1 MNVNKVNKYT
11 STVET
16 TTKRLNRFYQP
27 HGLHTTFDS
36 GELIPIYVKEVLPND
51 VRKLKWSAV
60 TRLLTPKFP
69 TMDNAKLDT
78 FFFYVRNRDIWDHWE
93 EFMGYSKTQW
103 TPSIEYKIPKLTIP
117 LYSGTTPT
125 DRAVGDLAD
134 YMGIPVLKT
143 ATPQK
148 TIEVNAL
155 PFRAVCKI
163 WNDYFRDENYQD
175 EIFYPTGD
183 QAASY
188 VRPPEYSMSNVY
200 TGAFCPPVNR
210 YKDYFSSCLP
220 SPQRGQ
226 AVQLPLGDYA
236 ALKYVSSSSSVPDKD
251 IPVFSL
257 YDGSNTYYTK
267 KTLIG
272 TKAASSAKVNI
283 SLSGDSATSNPE
295 VATSVKLPYVADLS
309 SATAASV
316 NALRL
321 AFQTQRFL
329 ELSARG
335 GTRYTELL
343 QSMFGVTAPDLML
356 NRAEFLGGKSFPLSL
371 TPVTNTANDLG
382 AVGGMSNTVSGDY
395 AFKKHFNEH
404 GYIIGFC
411 CVRTDRSYSQG
422 VERHWFRLDK
432 EDFYFPVFSH
442 IGEQPVMNREIFVSG
457 YASDDNEVFG
467 YQEAWAE
474 YRTSFNHCSGYMR
487 SGIEKSLNAWTYTD
501 DYTALPVLNSSWLTY
516 QKEII
521 DRTITNPNEHQF
533 IADFYFDD
541 VLYSVVSKNSAPG
554 LIDHY

>member
-1 MNVNKVNKYT
+1 M
-11 STVET
+11 
-16 TTKRLNRFYQP
+16 
-27 HGLHTTFDS
+27 HTTFDS
-36 GELIPIYVKEVLPND
+36 GKLIPIYVKEVLPND

-78 FFFYVRNRDIWDHWE
+78 FFFYVRNRDIWEHWQ
-93 EFMGYSKTQW
+93 EFLGYSKTQW
-103 TPSIEYKIPKLTIP
+103 TPTSTFKIPQLTIP
-117 LYSGTTPT
+117 LYSGSTPA
-125 DRAVGDLAD
+125 DRVVGDLAD

-148 TIEVNAL
+148 TIKVNAL

-175 EIFYPTGD
+175 ELYFPIGD
-183 QAASY
+183 IGGSY
-188 VRPPEYSMSNVY
+188 VRGSFDINSVY
-200 TGAFCPPVNR
+200 NGAFCPPVNR

-220 SPQRGQ
+220 APQKGQ
-226 AVQLPLGDYA
+226 AVQLPLGEYA
-236 ALKYVSSSSSVPDKD
+236 PLVSRVTSAGSLPGSEVFPDF
-251 IPVFSL
+251 VL
-257 YDGSNTYYTK
+257 YDDGQTGTYADKILVGSRQSSDPKVTTGLAAPTSGV
-267 KTLIG
+267 TL
-272 TKAASSAKVNI
+272 
-283 SLSGDSATSNPE
+283 ATSNG
-295 VATSVKLPYVADLS
+295 VKLPYVADLS
-309 SATAASV
+309 DATAASV

-329 ELSARG
+329 EQSARG

-422 VERHWFRLDK
+422 LERHWFRSDK

-442 IGEQPVMNREIFVSG
+442 IGEQPVLNREIFVSG

-467 YQEAWAE
+467 YQEAWTE
-474 YRTSFNHCSGYMR
+474 YRISFNQCSGYMR
-487 SGIEKSLNAWTYTD
+487 SGIDNSLNVWTYTD
-501 DYTALPVLNSSWLTY
+501 DYQALPVLNSQWLTY

-521 DRTITNPNEHQF
+521 DRTIINPNEHQF

-541 VLYSVVSKNSAPG
+541 ILYSVVSKNSAPG